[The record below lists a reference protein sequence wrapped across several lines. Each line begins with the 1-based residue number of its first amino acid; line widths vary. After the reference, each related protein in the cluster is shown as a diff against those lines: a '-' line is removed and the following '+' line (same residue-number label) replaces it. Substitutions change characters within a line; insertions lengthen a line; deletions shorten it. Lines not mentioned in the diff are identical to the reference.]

1 MSFYEFVSDNPI
13 LTYCL
18 VWIISY
24 TIISV
29 FKTIFSRR
37 KEITT
42 TSSQKKKQ
50 KR

>member
-1 MSFYEFVSDNPI
+1 MSFYEFASDSPI

-18 VWIISY
+18 VWAISQAV
-24 TIISV
+24 ISV
-29 FKTIFSRR
+29 FKAIFSRR

-42 TSSQKKKQ
+42 SSQKKKR